1 MLLGFPLGPLLHV
14 SISPSGLWILRVQLK
29 ESVPHTHHISL
40 SKFSSCYSTLTRVVL
55 SPQKLGLLMHQIT
68 HCNGD
73 LFCQHLN

>member
-1 MLLGFPLGPLLHV
+1 MLLVPLRPLLHV
-14 SISPSGLWILRVQLK
+14 SIAPSGLWILGAQLK
-29 ESVPHTHHISL
+29 ERVPHTRCISPL
-40 SKFSSCYSTLTRVVL
+40 KSSSCYLTLTTVVL